1 MSCRFPP
8 PARRFLQHST
18 RKEEGSKQ
26 AMNEYL
32 IPEEPEYRIYASSQ
46 DGVAVIRDISGDER
60 LKLALAIVRGWLPKD
75 TIFVREVIEIVRE
88 VTAPING
95 RQEDPVEAGDAV

>member
-1 MSCRFPP
+1 MLCKSRR
-8 PARRFLQHST
+8 PARKFLQRST
-18 RKEEGSKQ
+18 RKGGRERV
-26 AMNEYL
+26 NEYL

-60 LKLALAIVRGWLPKD
+60 LRLALAIVREWFPED

>member
-1 MSCRFPP
+1 M
-8 PARRFLQHST
+8 QHST

-88 VTAPING
+88 VSAPINERG
-95 RQEDPVEAGDAV
+95 EP